1 MVRVHRHWLEIAFA
15 LLAFVQSVSAR
26 ARDKPVPVTFGKDDR
41 RIADTKGSPWDA
53 VGRVNSSITANS
65 NSYSYNFCSGTLIAP
80 DVVATM
86 APCVAYL
93 RNKPEKLHFVTGDLR
108 GEYQET
114 VSVKCVF
121 LSKAGGFDD
130 GLFDVALLVLARKLR
145 ATPLALSAET
155 EFVPGTPVSHAG
167 YGGDRA
173 RASRGTDPRPQSRCL
188 AGCRF
193 DGLGRR
199 TTRLR
204 RPARLLL
211 AEAFEACLLRMTDLR
226 HPPHHRNKAIA
237 ARNLLSQDRVRPC
250 GRP

>member
-167 YGGDRA
+167 YGGDRPFVLSMHENCSVRFVTNDGQIVTDCDMA
-173 RASRGTDPRPQSRCL
+173 LGQAGGPILVRKADAWQVAGLMAWADEQQGSGGPLASSWR
-188 AGCRF
+188 
-193 DGLGRR
+193 
-199 TTRLR
+199 
-204 RPARLLL
+204 RLLKH
-211 AEAFEACLLRMTDLR
+211 ASCE
-226 HPPHHRNKAIA
+226 
-237 ARNLLSQDRVRPC
+237 
-250 GRP
+250 